1 MLQTWPSLLCLSLF
15 QLVTAVVHDESF
27 IPDIILRV
35 TAANYSLACQNRYS
49 VLVNGTS
56 PGPTLRL
63 EEGEVTWI
71 RVYNDMDNYNTT
83 MHWHG
88 LSMMV
93 APFSDGTPVSQWPI
107 PPRHFFDYELRPDV
121 GYAGTYFYHSHL
133 GFQAVTA
140 SGPLIVEDSDDTCS
154 YEYDDERIVYLTDLF
169 LNTDEVIENDLAGP
183 NVTWPGDSN
192 DILVNGQ
199 GRLATNATGQCSLA
213 AIDVE
218 PGKTYRLRFIGATAL
233 SLVWLAFE
241 GHDAMTIIEADGHY
255 TQPLNASYLQIGS
268 GQRFSVLLSTKPE
281 TEVEQRQFYMQLSTL
296 ERPTS
301 LTTFAVL
308 RYSGTTPDLTHVPST
323 PPLPVANTTVGW
335 LNYQLRPLIPDS
347 NFPTLSEVNRRVTIT
362 VHQNISSSDQL
373 THISWL
379 ENGYPWVET
388 LSPTPYLVEI
398 YEDKF
403 DTDAAYQRAIANG
416 GLDLDTRSFPTK
428 KGEVLEIVWQNTGS
442 TAGALETHPFHA
454 HGAHYYDL
462 GGGDGVYDSAANE
475 AMLQNNPPVLRDT
488 TILYPYQATAT
499 PGVPAGW
506 RAWRLRADNA
516 GVWML
521 HCHILQ
527 HMLIGMQTIFVV
539 GDKEDVVQQSGPAS
553 AGYLTYGGSAYGNE
567 THSPEVM
574 HFF

>member
-1 MLQTWPSLLCLSLF
+1 
-15 QLVTAVVHDESF
+15 
-27 IPDIILRV
+27 
-35 TAANYSLACQNRYS
+35 
-49 VLVNGTS
+49 
-56 PGPTLRL
+56 
-63 EEGEVTWI
+63 
-71 RVYNDMDNYNTT
+71 
-83 MHWHG
+83 
-88 LSMMV
+88 MV

-183 NVTWPGDSN
+183 NVTWPGETN

-199 GRLATNATGQCSLA
+199 GRLATNATGQCTLA

-255 TQPLNASYLQIGS
+255 TQPLNTSYLQIGS

-308 RYSGTTPDLTHVPST
+308 RYSGTTPDLTHVPSP
-323 PPLPVANTTVGW
+323 PPLPVANATVGW

-347 NFPTLSEVNRRVTIT
+347 NFPTLSEVNRRVTII

-373 THISWL
+373 SHISWL

-403 DTDAAYQRAIANG
+403 DTDAAYQRAVANG
-416 GLDLDTRSFPTK
+416 GLDLDTRTFPTK

-442 TAGALETHPFHA
+442 TAGSLETHPFHA

-539 GDKEDVVQQSGPAS
+539 GDKEDIVQQSGPAS

-567 THSPEVM
+567 TYSPEVM
-574 HFF
+574 HFFET